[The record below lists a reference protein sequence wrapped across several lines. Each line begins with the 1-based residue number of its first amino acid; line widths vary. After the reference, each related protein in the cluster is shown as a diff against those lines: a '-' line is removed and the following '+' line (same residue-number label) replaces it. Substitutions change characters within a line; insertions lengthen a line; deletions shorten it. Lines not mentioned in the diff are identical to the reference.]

1 MHFTK
6 SFYKII
12 LGKIFHLDRPSKPQ
26 IDRPLTLSDLEE
38 VDSAWH
44 SSLKWMLDN
53 DVDALFHT
61 FSYEVDLCG
70 ERHTVELIPNG
81 SKIFVTNENKELF
94 VKLLAIAKMRKEVSA
109 EISAFL
115 LGFNTVLQTTLLN
128 NFMPAELE
136 AIIAGASK
144 ISVEDLKQNTNVD
157 QYNADF
163 QKWLW
168 EILEEFD
175 QNQLSAFLYY
185 VSGSTK
191 VPFGGFKEQ
200 PIEIN
205 YRSDST
211 SLPVA
216 HTWYTFL

>member
-1 MHFTK
+1 MIESK
-6 SFYKII
+6 LYK
-12 LGKIFHLDRPSKPQ
+12 
-26 IDRPLTLSDLEE
+26 DRPLTLSDLEE

-44 SSLKWMLDN
+44 SSLRWILDN

-61 FSYEVDLCG
+61 FSYEIDLCG
-70 ERHTVELIPNG
+70 ERHAVELTTNG
-81 SKIFVTNENKELF
+81 SKIYVTNENKELF
-94 VKLLAIAKMRKEVSA
+94 VKFLAVAKMRKEVSA
-109 EISAFL
+109 EINAFL
-115 LGFNTVLQTTLLN
+115 FGFNTVLQTSLLN

-136 AIIAGASK
+136 AVIAGASK
-144 ISVEDLKQNTNVD
+144 ISVEDLKQNTNIS
-157 QYNADF
+157 QYNANF
-163 QKWLW
+163 QQWLW

-216 HTWYTFL
+216 HTWYNFFLLHCSKLLIQ